1 MLGNLVR
8 ALHPS
13 RLAPLLQRASQAGAA
28 GRSGATRDLHERST
42 PPERGRGFS
51 PDKERCRSGGPCR
64 SGASRDT
71 RRATTGSGRVY
82 LVGAGPGD
90 PELLTRKA
98 ERVLREADVILHDRL
113 VSPAILALAGP
124 GPARVYAG
132 KKCGDHHVPQGRTEE
147 LLIRYARQ
155 GLTVVR
161 LKGGDPFIFGRG
173 GEEQDALRAA
183 GIPCEVV
190 PGVTAALGCAAA
202 TGIPLTH
209 RDYARSV
216 LFLTGHDRD
225 GRSPDDWSTL
235 TRRDR
240 TLVVYMGLQP
250 LADFCAGLRA
260 NGLPDDW
267 PVAVIAE
274 GTTRQQRVVRGTL
287 RDIADRAAGAGLPSP
302 ALTLIGRVVAAADDC
317 ALKRTAAAIA
327 PAVD

>member
-1 MLGNLVR
+1 MFRGLCR
-8 ALHPS
+8 ALS
-13 RLAPLLQRASQAGAA
+13 GLKPLPQKPDAA
-28 GRSGATRDLHERST
+28 TDA
-42 PPERGRGFS
+42 RGRGFS
-51 PDKERCRSGGPCR
+51 PD
-64 SGASRDT
+64 GASRDT
-71 RRATTGSGRVY
+71 DLKASPRHRATVTPERGRRFSPHGAPGLGRVY

-98 ERVLREADVILHDRL
+98 ERLLREADVILHDRL

-124 GPARVYAG
+124 GPERVYAG

-147 LLIRYARQ
+147 LLIHYARR
-155 GLTVVR
+155 GLSVVR

-209 RDYARSV
+209 RDYSRSV

-260 NGLPDDW
+260 HGLSDDW

-274 GTTRQQRVVRGTL
+274 GTTDQQRIVRGTL
-287 RDIADRAAGAGLPSP
+287 WNIADRAAGAGLPSP
-302 ALTLIGRVVAAADDC
+302 ALTLIGRVVAAGDDR
-317 ALKRTAAAIA
+317 ALERTAAAVA
-327 PAVD
+327 PAID